1 MPIALRIR
9 HTPVQ
14 HRSHY
19 LRHPAYRVWIVKRL
33 TAELQDE
40 HPMQCDQNLH
50 VRRPVPPPLFLQL
63 SALARAR
70 CDLVQQLLSA
80 QFPLP
85 GRAPLREPRQG
96 HRATRLRQTP
106 PHRRKRLALDPKPF
120 VQLFNMFRQSRFLS
134 HTFFTFHIPH
144 LVSRISFHVPR
155 STLHAPRFTLHAPRS
170 TLHAPRFTLHA
181 PRFTFHIS
189 RSTFHVSRF
198 TFHVPRFT
206 FHVPRFT
213 FHVPRFTIHASPP
226 SPYASPCPSAYRSV
240 REIGRASCRE

>member
-70 CDLVQQLLSA
+70 CDLVQQLLPA

-96 HRATRLRQTP
+96 HRATHLRQTLA
-106 PHRRKRLALDPKPF
+106 HRRKRLALDPKPF

-134 HTFFTFHIPH
+134 HTFFTFH
-144 LVSRISFHVPR
+144 L
-155 STLHAPRFTLHAPRS
+155 PRF
-170 TLHAPRFTLHA
+170 
-181 PRFTFHIS
+181 S
-189 RSTFHVSRF
+189 RSTFHVSPSTFHVPRS

-206 FHVPRFT
+206 FHISPSTFHLPRFT
-213 FHVPRFTIHASPP
+213 FHVPRSPFP
-226 SPYASPCPSAYRSV
+226 V
-240 REIGRASCRE
+240 